1 MRRVVGQ
8 KKVGHS
14 YRWVVGQK
22 KVGQSYEKGGGSGE
36 GRS

>member
-8 KKVGHS
+8 EKVGHS